1 MTFSIDISMEKRIY
15 ELNSVNLASVQQLGQ
30 AERAQDRDIV
40 SEKDQLN
47 ILFGS
52 KSVLFTCAA
61 YQWLQNG

>member
-15 ELNSVNLASVQQLGQ
+15 ELNSVNLACVQQLGQ